1 MGEEKDRIKKLEYI
15 KKQGV
20 DPYPA
25 RSVRTHTC
33 DEARVNFS
41 TLSRKKSITLVGRLV
56 LIRLHGKS
64 CFAHLEDAS
73 GRFQVYFKQDILGSD
88 RYEFFVNYLDI
99 GDFIQVTGSLFK
111 TKKGEKT
118 LQVDTWQVL
127 SKALLPLPEK
137 WHGLTNVEKRFRQRY
152 LDLLSNKEVK
162 EIFITRSNVITW
174 MREFFDKRDFIEVET
189 PILQSIPGGAAA
201 RPFVTHHHALDIDLY
216 LRIAPELY
224 LKRLLVGG
232 FEKVYEISRC
242 FRNEGIDWAHNPEFT
257 QIEFYAAYMDYNDF
271 MALTEELFEFL
282 GLQLKKLKKGAKLE
296 FEYRKEK
303 INFKPPYKRIEFR
316 QALIKFA
323 NIDIEKHPGVKSLA
337 DEARRKNLAI
347 SKLWS
352 RTKVIDEIFKELVVK
367 SILNPTFIINH
378 PVELS
383 PLSKKIPD
391 SPRYVERFQL
401 IAGGIELCNGFTE
414 LNDPLDQVERFRQQ
428 KKLRKAGDA
437 EAQPWDEEY
446 LIALKHGMPP
456 AAGEGIGI
464 DRLTGLFTN
473 THNIKEVILFP
484 TMRPK

>member
-15 KKQGV
+15 KKQGI

-25 RSVRTHTC
+25 RSNPTHTC
-33 DEARVNFS
+33 DKARVNFS
-41 TLSRKKSITLVGRLV
+41 QLSRKRSITLVGRLV

-73 GRFQVYFKQDILGSD
+73 GRFQVYFKEDILGSD

-99 GDFIQVTGSLFK
+99 GDFIQVTGKLFK

-118 LQVDTWQVL
+118 LQVDAWQVL

-137 WHGLTNVEKRFRQRY
+137 WHGLTNVEKRFRERY

-162 EIFITRSNVITW
+162 KIFITRSNVITW

-282 GLQLKKLKKGAKLE
+282 GLQLLKKRKGAKLE
-296 FEYRKEK
+296 FEYQKEK

-337 DEARRKNLAI
+337 DEARRKNLTI
-347 SKLWS
+347 DKKWS
-352 RTKVIDEIFKELVVK
+352 RMKVIDEIFKELVVK
-367 SILNPTFIINH
+367 SIINPTFIINH

-383 PLSKKIPD
+383 PLSKRMPD
-391 SPRYVERFQL
+391 DPRYVERFQL
-401 IAGGIELCNGFTE
+401 IAGGIEVCNGFTE

-428 KKLRKAGDA
+428 KKLRKAGDV

-464 DRLTGLFTN
+464 DRLIGLFTN